1 MTSCPGRGD
10 VLPRPYT
17 AVMRPFTLVAALV
30 AGAVLYASGALHVAG
45 AAAAQRAGGAQ
56 PEEGVPFGTTRP
68 GTGRAAGQ
76 DGGGSGNGTPVQG
89 RGVLGQGG
97 GRGFRDR
104 GALPT
109 GTASIR
115 GQVLSSSGAPVR
127 RAQVRATAN
136 GAGVARL
143 TSTDVDGR
151 FELRDLPAGQWALTA
166 SKPGYVTQRFGQR
179 RPYET
184 VPPIEIAD
192 GQRFAGAN
200 FALARG
206 GAITGRVFDDFGD
219 PVANA
224 RVQVLRSQFVNGRR
238 RLNPVAGSDESDDTG
253 AFRLYGLAP
262 GDYYVSAVLR
272 TNPIESSG
280 DATGYSPT
288 YFPGTGSVMD
298 AQRITLGVGEEQSV
312 SFALLPVRTVSVSGV
327 VVSSTGAPL
336 SGGVV
341 ALTGADADDAP
352 LDTATGGRIAANGA
366 FTIGN
371 VAPGSYLLSVRNGG
385 GFGPRGGG
393 GANAEAE
400 VASLPLTVGGQDVS
414 GLVVT
419 TTRGAT
425 IDGRVVIDGASTPPN
440 LTSLQITA
448 RPLRVTP
455 GGGGRNVRILADGTF
470 RLASLIGPFALQMA
484 GLPSQWVVKSIT
496 IDDADVT
503 DSALDLR
510 GNEQIINARVLLTDK
525 ISELNGTVT
534 ARGQAARDYT
544 VVVFPEET
552 SRWTFPTRYI
562 RTARANQAGGF
573 TLRGLPPLGSYLAV
587 AVNYLE
593 EGESQDPAFLDRMRE
608 QATAVAL
615 RDGETKTID
624 LRLIER

>member
-1 MTSCPGRGD
+1 MPQ
-10 VLPRPYT
+10 PYT
-17 AVMRPFTLVAALV
+17 AAMRQLAQVATLV
-30 AGAVLYASGALHVAG
+30 AGAALYAAGAFDGSG

-56 PEEGVPFGTTRP
+56 PEAGVPFGTTRP

-76 DGGGSGNGTPVQG
+76 DGAPVQG
-89 RGVLGQGG
+89 RGAPGQGG

-115 GQVLSSSGAPVR
+115 GQVTSSTGTPVR

-184 VPPIEIAD
+184 VPPIELAD

-238 RLNPVAGSDESDDTG
+238 RLSPVAGSDESDDTG

-288 YFPGTGSVMD
+288 YFPGTGSVAD

-327 VVSSTGAPL
+327 VVSSTGAAL
-336 SGGVV
+336 SGGIV

-393 GANAEAE
+393 ANNAEAE
-400 VASLPLTVGGQDVS
+400 VASLPLAVGPQDIS

-448 RPLRVTP
+448 RPLRVMP
-455 GGGGRNVRILADGTF
+455 GGGRNVRISADGTF
-470 RLASLIGPFALQMA
+470 RLTSLIGPFAIQMT

-503 DSALDLR
+503 DSSLDLR
-510 GNEQIINARVLLTDK
+510 GNEQVTNARVLLTDK

-544 VVVFPEET
+544 VVVFPEEA